1 MKKLTVGIIT
11 TFALCLTITGTSFA
25 TDDVGKGVKG
35 DAIAVGVVNGNAA
48 AVAAGMN
55 ATAENAVGA
64 IGKDA
69 RVGGDAI
76 AVGVVSGNAAAVS
89 AGLGTKAENKVGTI
103 AE

>member
-1 MKKLTVGIIT
+1 MKYTVAMIGAA
-11 TFALCLTITGTSFA
+11 ALCLSVSGISLA
-25 TDDVGKGVKG
+25 EDVGKGVKG
-35 DAIAVGVVNGNAA
+35 DATAIGVVNGNAA

-69 RVGGDAI
+69 RVGGDAT